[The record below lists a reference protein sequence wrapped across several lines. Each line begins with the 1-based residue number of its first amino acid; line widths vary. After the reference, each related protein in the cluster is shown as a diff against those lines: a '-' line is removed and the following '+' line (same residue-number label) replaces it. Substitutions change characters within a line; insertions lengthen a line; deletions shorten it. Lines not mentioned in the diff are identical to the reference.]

1 MSSLSHEPVELWE
14 LFPARQRTENKKRG
28 LPVWKTRVLLHSVG
42 LRGLHRP
49 CIRWE
54 RTGFPK
60 GREGRVYGRGRA
72 TTTYAPTALESGLGL
87 RPQSGHATFVILGW
101 LIG

>member
-1 MSSLSHEPVELWE
+1 MSSLSHEPVEPWE
-14 LFPARQRTENKKRG
+14 LFPARQRAENKKRG

-42 LRGLHRP
+42 LCGLHRP

-60 GREGRVYGRGRA
+60 GREGRIYRHA

>member
-14 LFPARQRTENKKRG
+14 LLPARQRTENKKRG
-28 LPVWKTRVLLHSVG
+28 LPVWKTRILLQSVS
-42 LRGLHRP
+42 LCGLHRL

-60 GREGRVYGRGRA
+60 GREGRIYRRTA
-72 TTTYAPTALESGLGL
+72 TIYVPTALESGLGL